1 MGSREKR
8 PNIMAENKRESSS
21 AFRRPA
27 LQGQIP
33 VAVKIRLDHMF
44 DHLAKQNR
52 IEQPKSSLSR
62 IFRQMRAC
70 SICIRLRPP
79 SPKSIEKS
87 LLLDTLRIRYN
98 LPSKSCLI
106 RSCLANGFC
115 PVFMCL
121 E

>member
-1 MGSREKR
+1 
-8 PNIMAENKRESSS
+8 
-21 AFRRPA
+21 
-27 LQGQIP
+27 
-33 VAVKIRLDHMF
+33 MF
-44 DHLAKQNR
+44 DHLAKQDQ
-52 IEQPKSSLSR
+52 IEQLKSSLFH

-106 RSCLANGFC
+106 RSCLANGFFS
-115 PVFMCL
+115 VFMGL
-121 E
+121 NSRFFLQKIKNSFSLFTAYQILRGDRHGQLFLL